1 MNRTYNTGE
10 TDESLRNEY
19 NPEGSTMR
27 KAQMRMLDML
37 LYLQEAGRKCGARP
51 RLDGGSVLGSL
62 RHGGFIPWDDDAD
75 VVVSREDYKKIVDY
89 LEKHPHPQYVVQT
102 NRTDKGYYKEW
113 ATLRDLNSE
122 YVSLEPVG
130 SRDWRSHQAL
140 RYKGLHIDIFPYE
153 PYVIPW
159 MQRLAAK
166 LSCVVNFDL
175 AGRYPMLAQGGYMFL
190 HNIVFPVFRITGRIF
205 GSRDCFMHSY
215 GAWFYEQNPR
225 DAMLP
230 LKPIVFEGH
239 TFDGPADP
247 EKLCR
252 IAYGNYMEL
261 PPRDKRNRHNTEIK
275 IW

>member
-10 TDESLRNEY
+10 TDESLRREY
-19 NPEGSTMR
+19 NPEDSTMR
-27 KAQMRMLDML
+27 RAQMRMLDML
-37 LYLQEAGRKCGARP
+37 IYLREAGSLCGARL
-51 RLDGGSVLGSL
+51 RLDGGTVLGSL

-75 VVVSREDYKKIVDY
+75 VVVSREDYKKIVAY
-89 LEKHPHPQYVVQT
+89 LERHPHPQYVVQT

-122 YVSLEPVG
+122 YISLEAEG

-140 RYKGLHIDIFPYE
+140 RYKGLHIVIFPYE
-153 PYVIPW
+153 PYMIPW
-159 MQRLAAK
+159 LQRLAAK

-175 AGRYPMLAQGGYMFL
+175 AGRYPSLAQAGYAVL
-190 HNIVFPVFRITGRIF
+190 HHAVFPAFRIVGRLF
-205 GSRDCFMHSY
+205 GSRDSFMHSY
-215 GAWFYEQNPR
+215 GAWFYERNPR
-225 DAMLP
+225 SAMLP

-247 EKLCR
+247 EELCR

-261 PPRDKRNRHNTEIK
+261 PPRDKRNRHNTEIRM
-275 IW
+275 W